1 MFGMFVSFR
10 HGSSPVTL
18 ERRIRS
24 EKDQRNAEHTQE
36 GHFEDAPSDFPW
48 ALRRRKKSGA
58 SSKDSL
64 AFFCNNFAGC
74 SFRAKTGLDAEKGV
88 TLHPGGF
95 AEAPAKMNHYAWT
108 ASEAIVQVHG
118 QGPFVITY
126 VNPADDPSTK

>member
-1 MFGMFVSFR
+1 MQRQRERITAPTVV
-10 HGSSPVTL
+10 GSKSSG
-18 ERRIRS
+18 RS
-24 EKDQRNAEHTQE
+24 GA
-36 GHFEDAPSDFPW
+36 G
-48 ALRRRKKSGA
+48 KKSGA
-58 SSKDSL
+58 SIRFTR
-64 AFFCNNFAGC
+64 FFCNNFAVC
-74 SFRAKTGLDAEKGV
+74 SFCAKTGLDAEKGV